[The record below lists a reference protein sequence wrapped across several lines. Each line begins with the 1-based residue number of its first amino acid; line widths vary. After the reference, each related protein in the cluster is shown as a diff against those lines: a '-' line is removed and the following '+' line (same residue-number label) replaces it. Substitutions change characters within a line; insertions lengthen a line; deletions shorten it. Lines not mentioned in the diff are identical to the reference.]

1 LPISIG
7 RIHRIAVNN
16 GHFPYTAT
24 GNKFCRIGAHAPE
37 AYYHYMAIIQVQNC
51 LFSYEKRGAGKP
63 GSVHTAKQV
72 IYRLAEKSPPVE
84 INFLNE
90 IFGSG

>member
-1 LPISIG
+1 
-7 RIHRIAVNN
+7 
-16 GHFPYTAT
+16 
-24 GNKFCRIGAHAPE
+24 
-37 AYYHYMAIIQVQNC
+37 MAIIQVQNC

-72 IYRLAEKSPPVE
+72 FYRLAEKSPPVE